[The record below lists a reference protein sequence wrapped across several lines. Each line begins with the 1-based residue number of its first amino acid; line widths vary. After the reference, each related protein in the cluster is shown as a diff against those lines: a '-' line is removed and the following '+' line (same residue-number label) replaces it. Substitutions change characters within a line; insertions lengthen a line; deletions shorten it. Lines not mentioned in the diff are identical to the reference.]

1 MLKIIFAGTTEFGIP
16 TLEKLSAKG
25 GSLPAGQA
33 GASGGKTPFEI
44 VLIITQ
50 PDKPA
55 GRDRRLTP
63 PPIKVWALKNGIPVE
78 QPEKIYNLKSI
89 ISNLSPDL
97 LLVAAYGQ
105 ILPQA
110 ILDLPKF
117 GSINIHG
124 SVLPKYRGATP
135 IQATILNG
143 DKSAG
148 ITLIQMDEKMD
159 HGDILAIRTMALTGR
174 ETLPELYHSLSLLSA
189 ELVSEALTN
198 LVAGRLSR
206 QPQNH
211 LEASYTKMLTRDD
224 GKIDWARSAAEI
236 DRKIRAY
243 NPEPGTWTTLGGK
256 LVKILEVEI
265 ISDHKIELPGKL
277 YGTGEGLAVKCVD
290 NSLLLKK
297 VKPEGKNEMTGKDY
311 LNGLQSLNNKLFL

>member
-1 MLKIIFAGTTEFGIP
+1 M
-16 TLEKLSAKG
+16 
-25 GSLPAGQA
+25 
-33 GASGGKTPFEI
+33 
-44 VLIITQ
+44 
-50 PDKPA
+50 
-55 GRDRRLTP
+55 
-63 PPIKVWALKNGIPVE
+63 
-78 QPEKIYNLKSI
+78 
-89 ISNLSPDL
+89 
-97 LLVAAYGQ
+97 VAAYGQ